1 LPFAN
6 LIIIH
11 ITLQSVSSSSNKLTI
26 VQLNLLL
33 QFLTI
38 VLLRSIE
45 FIKITSLRSI
55 SLRCKV
61 SVCVSEGVV
70 WSLLRSSK
78 GSVEISKVTSLGWVK
93 ISLWSTRTEGIV
105 LGSIEISEII
115 SWSIVGSIVRS
126 IEGRVVEISWS
137 IVRSIEGRVVESSWS
152 IIGSIEGRVVEI
164 SWSIVGSIEGRVVE
178 ISWPIVGSIEGRVVE
193 ISWSII
199 GSIEGRV
206 VEISWSITEGTRV
219 VEISWSIVGSVGSVE
234 GIRVVE
240 VEVSL
245 RNIRIEGIVLTSVLV
260 EVSETVLVEV
270 SSLWFL
276 IALRTKALPASEH
289 RISLSISL
297 WLSVG

>member
-6 LIIIH
+6 LIIID
-11 ITLQSVSSSSNKLTI
+11 ITLQSVSSSRNKLTI
-26 VQLNLLL
+26 EQLNLLL

-45 FIKITSLRSI
+45 VILRSI

-78 GSVEISKVTSLGWVK
+78 GSVEISKVTSLGWVE
-93 ISLWSTRTEGIV
+93 ISLWSTRIEGIV

-115 SWSIVGSIVRS
+115 SWSIVGSIVK
-126 IEGRVVEISWS
+126 
-137 IVRSIEGRVVESSWS
+137 
-152 IIGSIEGRVVEI
+152 SIEGRVVEI
-164 SWSIVGSIEGRVVE
+164 SWSIVGSIEGTKVVEISWSINGSIEGRVVE
-178 ISWPIVGSIEGRVVE
+178 ISWSIVEGTRVVEISWSIVGSIGSIEGRVVE

-199 GSIEGRV
+199 
-206 VEISWSITEGTRV
+206 EGTRV
-219 VEISWSIVGSVGSVE
+219 VEISWSIVGSIGSVE

-260 EVSETVLVEV
+260 EISETVLVEV